1 MAENQKGKS
10 LFEKFIGRSRGG
22 FLVDFTTYL
31 QIYGLFNFVIKSKMQ
46 THTDIF
52 GLFAVPKSKIKL
64 QCSNRVILICFFEF
78 VDVGYR
84 LLLDDVEEGL
94 CRQFHRHILH
104 PVGIAHQFVFEADN
118 RFGYKCRVIL
128 HI

>member
-1 MAENQKGKS
+1 MTENQKGKS
-10 LFEKFIGRSRGG
+10 LFEKFIWWSRGG

-46 THTDIF
+46 THTVIF
-52 GLFAVPKSKIKL
+52 GLFAVPKSKNKL
-64 QCSNRVILICFFEF
+64 QSSNNVVLICFFEF

-94 CRQFHRHILH
+94 CRQFHRHIHH
-104 PVGIAHQFVFEADN
+104 PVGIAHQFVFEVDN
-118 RFGYKCRVIL
+118 RLGYKCRVIL
-128 HI
+128 QI

>member
-22 FLVDFTTYL
+22 FLVDFTPYL

-46 THTDIF
+46 THTSIF
-52 GLFAVPKSKIKL
+52 GLFVVPKSKNKL
-64 QCSNRVILICFFEF
+64 QCSNLVILICFFEF
-78 VDVGYR
+78 VDVRYC

-94 CRQFHRHILH
+94 CRQFHRNILH
-104 PVGIAHQFVFEADN
+104 PVGIAHQFVFEVDN
-118 RFGYKCRVIL
+118 RLGYKCRMVL